1 LNIGISGPI
10 GAGKT
15 TAAKYLASTYSLS
28 YLRYS
33 EVLAEISPGQAVDR
47 ESLRKFGW
55 DIMSQGLQTSLNQKL
70 LSKIESGLNYVI
82 DGLRH
87 PIDFET
93 LSNRPPFF
101 PLYVDAIPQIRWQR
115 LSSRD
120 ISTTWEEFLTI
131 EQHPVES
138 YLPILKE
145 KAYKVLRNEGPMTE
159 FYAELDGVFKQIRES
174 GQQ

>member
-1 LNIGISGPI
+1 MNIGISGPI

-15 TAAKYLASTYSLS
+15 TAAKYLATTYGLS

-33 EVLAEISPGQAVDR
+33 EVLAEISPEPAPNR
-47 ESLRKFGW
+47 LTLRQFGW
-55 DIMSQGLQTSLNQKL
+55 DIMSRGLQTSLNQTL
-70 LSKIESGLNYVI
+70 LSKIKNGINYVV

-93 LSNRPPFF
+93 LSSRPPFYL
-101 PLYVDAIPQIRWQR
+101 LYVDASPQLRWQR

-120 ISTTWEEFLTI
+120 KSKIWEEFLAS
-131 EQHPVES
+131 EKHPVES

-145 KAYKVLRNEGPMTE
+145 KAYKTLRNERSMTE
-159 FYAELDGVFKQIRES
+159 FHADLNAVFSDMQKLGKQ
-174 GQQ
+174 

>member
-1 LNIGISGPI
+1 LTIGITGPT

-15 TAAKYLASTYSLS
+15 TAAKYLAVTHGLS

-33 EVLAEISPGQAVDR
+33 EVLAEMSPNPTPDR
-47 ESLRKFGW
+47 KLLREFGW
-55 DIMSQGLQTSLNQKL
+55 DIMSRGMQSTLNQKL
-70 LSKIESGLNYVI
+70 LSKMQSGINYVI

-93 LSNRPPFF
+93 LSTRPPFYL
-101 PLYVDAIPQIRWQR
+101 LYIDASPQIRWQR

-120 ISTTWEEFLTI
+120 KSITREEFAAL
-131 EQHPVES
+131 EKHPVES

-145 KAYKVLRNEGPMTE
+145 KAYKTLLNEGHLTE
-159 FYAELDGVFKQIRES
+159 FHAELDAAFSDIRES
-174 GQQ
+174 EKQ

>member
-1 LNIGISGPI
+1 MNIGVSGPI

-15 TAAKYLASTYSLS
+15 TAARYLASTFGLS

-33 EVLAEISPGQAVDR
+33 EVLAEISPEPTPDR
-47 ESLRKFGW
+47 QTLRKLGW
-55 DIMSQGLQTSLNQKL
+55 DIMSRGMQLTLNQKV
-70 LSKIESGLNYVI
+70 LSKMQSRISYVI

-93 LSNRPPFF
+93 LSSRPPFYL
-101 PLYVDAIPQIRWQR
+101 LYVDANPEIRWQR

-120 ISTTWEEFLTI
+120 ISKTWEEFLELET
-131 EQHPVES
+131 HHVES
-138 YLPILKE
+138 YLPMLKE
-145 KAYKVLRNEGPMTE
+145 KAYKVLRNQSSVTE
-159 FYAELDGVFKQIRES
+159 FYADLNSVLTEIWES

>member
-15 TAAKYLASTYSLS
+15 TAAKYLAATYGLS

-33 EVLAEISPGQAVDR
+33 EVLAEISPQPASDR
-47 ESLRKFGW
+47 KTLREFGW
-55 DIMSQGLQTSLNQKL
+55 DIMSRGRQGALNQKL
-70 LSKIESGLNYVI
+70 LSKMQSGINYVV

-93 LSNRPPFF
+93 LSTRPPFYL
-101 PLYVDAIPQIRWQR
+101 LYLDASPHIRWQR

-120 ISTTWEEFLTI
+120 ISRTWEEFLAV
-131 EQHPVES
+131 EKHPVES
-138 YLPILKE
+138 YLPIFKE
-145 KAYKVLRNEGPMTE
+145 KAYKTLRNEGPITN
-159 FYAELDGVFKQIRES
+159 FHADLDTVFRGLRES
-174 GQQ
+174 EQQ